1 MIKRKNKNNIEL
13 FFCIKEKKMSSD
25 YDYYSDSDSDTEP
38 NSSKQLTLGEKL
50 RRVGEEEKGFEND
63 IRKKI
68 QAKLKAKQIDNKDAL
83 IAPIHKDII
92 TKYNSVNVIVGKQSL
107 GKTVTALE
115 EIIKIGYMGTH
126 HLLVYITK
134 DGEENDKSW
143 QTLKN
148 MIEMPIVL
156 VAEEDAEDCIDEI
169 LTAKS
174 MYYRIRRERTKNEI
188 PEEQKEDLFE
198 VLHVENFEKKF
209 LHTIFLFD
217 DISNSKLFSSEE
229 SFFSQLLRR
238 CRHNNVS
245 FFLLIQG
252 WKGIKPHIKNEI
264 TTLYLFPGF
273 NKQQIRFIYGQSA
286 SNLDWDEFFEK
297 YNEVNKI
304 KNTNPDDHPMLIVQ
318 CTDGGDTF
326 IRK

>member
-1 MIKRKNKNNIEL
+1 
-13 FFCIKEKKMSSD
+13 MSSD
-25 YDYYSDSDSDTEP
+25 NEP
-38 NSSKQLTLGEKL
+38 QLLSLEEKL
-50 RRVGEEEKGFEND
+50 RPPDEHDDDFGKD

-68 QAKLKAKQIDNKDAL
+68 QAKLKAKQLENNGAL
-83 IAPIHKDII
+83 IQEIHPEIL

-107 GKTVTALE
+107 GKTVIALE
-115 EIIKIGYMGTH
+115 EIIKIGYMHTH

-134 DGEENDKSW
+134 NGEETDRSW

-156 VAEEDAEDCIDEI
+156 VAEADAQECIEEI
-169 LTAKS
+169 LAAKNL
-174 MYYRIRRERTKNEI
+174 YYHFRRERLKNDI
-188 PEEQKEDLFE
+188 DEEQKEDLFD
-198 VLHVENFEKKF
+198 VLHVENFEKKY

-229 SFFSQLLRR
+229 AYFSQLLRR
-238 CRHNNVS
+238 CRHNNVT

-273 NKQQIRFIYGQSA
+273 NKQQIRYIYGQSA
-286 SNLDWDEFFEK
+286 SNLDFEEFFEL
-297 YNEVNKI
+297 YQEVLRI
-304 KNTNPDDHPMLIVQ
+304 KNQDSDEHPILIVQ
-318 CTDGGDTF
+318 CTDGGKTF
-326 IRK
+326 IRQ